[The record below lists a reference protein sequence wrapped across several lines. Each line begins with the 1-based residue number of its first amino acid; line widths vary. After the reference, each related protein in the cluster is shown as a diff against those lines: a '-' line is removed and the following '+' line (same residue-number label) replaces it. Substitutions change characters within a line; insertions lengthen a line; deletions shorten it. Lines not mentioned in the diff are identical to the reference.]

1 MNLLNIFL
9 SLLLWLFIGWVI
21 WLIANA
27 ILTFIEAGPKVRQI
41 AKILG
46 YVAIL
51 LFLVLFIM
59 GRIEYFRFIK

>member
-1 MNLLNIFL
+1 MIYLNIFL
-9 SLLLWLFIGWVI
+9 SLLFWIFVGWVI
-21 WLIANA
+21 WLIVGSL
-27 ILTFIEAGPKVRQI
+27 LTFFEAGPKVRQF

-51 LFLVLFIM
+51 VFLVLFIM